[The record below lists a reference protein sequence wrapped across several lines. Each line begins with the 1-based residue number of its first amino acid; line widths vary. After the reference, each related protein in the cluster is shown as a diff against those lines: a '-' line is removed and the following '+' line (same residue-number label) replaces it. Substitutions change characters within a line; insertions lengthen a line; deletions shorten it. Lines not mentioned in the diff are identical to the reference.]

1 MAITTGKYAN
11 DIFIKKRRKVMKFK
25 KLIVVM
31 FVVFALLLIGCEK
44 NGPAENAG
52 KKIDNAVENA
62 GDKMGDAVE
71 KTGDKIKDMGD
82 SIKDSTN

>member
-1 MAITTGKYAN
+1 MK
-11 DIFIKKRRKVMKFK
+11 IKRMIV
-25 KLIVVM
+25 LI

-44 NGPAENAG
+44 DGPAENAG

-62 GDKMGDAVE
+62 GDKMGDVVE
-71 KTGDKIKDMGD
+71 ETGDNIKDMGD

>member
-1 MAITTGKYAN
+1 MK
-11 DIFIKKRRKVMKFK
+11 IKKM
-25 KLIVVM
+25 IVLM
-31 FVVFALLLIGCEK
+31 FVVFALLLVGCEK
-44 NGPAENAG
+44 DGPAENAG
-52 KKIDNAVENA
+52 RKIDKAVEKV